1 MKCPHCNQEHPE
13 EFAFCPTTGKKLKR
27 ACPNPNCS
35 VYGEY
40 LFHLEQVACPVC
52 GTLFIHK
59 NNGHEFVDLG
69 LSVKWATC
77 NVGASSPEE
86 YGNYFAWGETC
97 PKKDYSWS
105 TLKYCNSIADPLT
118 DNKDNFSKYN
128 MNADGIQDFKSLL
141 DLDDDAAHINW
152 GGSWRM
158 PSNAEFNELIND
170 CFWAWTSMEGKNGYK
185 ITSESNGNS
194 IFLPATGWGIGTS
207 IEDEGIKGG
216 YWSRSLG
223 VDGLSNGAKNLFFVS
238 RNYLMFS
245 GYRKNGLSVRP
256 VCP

>member
-1 MKCPHCNQEHPE
+1 MLCQFCGQEHPE
-13 EFAFCPTTGKKLKR
+13 EFAFCPTTGKRLKR
-27 ACPNPNCS
+27 ACPKPDCS
-35 VYGEY
+35 LYGEY

-86 YGNYFAWGETC
+86 YGSYFAWGETC
-97 PKKDYSWS
+97 PKIDYSWEN
-105 TLKYCNSIADPLT
+105 LKYCIDIADIYC
-118 DNKDNFSKYN
+118 DKEDNFSKYN
-128 MNADGIQDFKSLL
+128 KNADGIRDNKSLL

-170 CFWAWTSMEGKNGYK
+170 CFWAWTSMNGKKGYQ

-194 IFLPATGWGIGTS
+194 IFLPAAGMFIRTSVEKEGTQ
-207 IEDEGIKGG
+207 GN
-216 YWSRSLG
+216 YWSKSLKK
-223 VDGLSNGAKNLFFVS
+223 DSDSRYAEDFIFVS
-238 RNYLMFS
+238 RNHCMWAEPRWL
-245 GYRKNGLSVRP
+245 GLSVRP